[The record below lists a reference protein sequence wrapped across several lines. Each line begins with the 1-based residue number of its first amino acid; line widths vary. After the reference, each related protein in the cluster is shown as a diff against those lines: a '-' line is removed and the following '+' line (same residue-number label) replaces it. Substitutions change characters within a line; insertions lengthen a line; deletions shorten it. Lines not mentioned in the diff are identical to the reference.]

1 MNSVNF
7 IAMQLKEK
15 YLQNL
20 KPIIH
25 QGINEICAF
34 TGEKI
39 TEGIKKKDLIS
50 TTFTDFEYI
59 KFKSEWVSID
69 IALCME
75 YVIPNE
81 KGTLI
86 SLRFKSFYV
95 SEKGIR
101 FLNRDNLED
110 LIFNIPDSPF
120 IIAVSFGFKKHISF
134 KSKINFSTN
143 KFIVSTDKGLVE
155 IDRSKIDELYQIM
168 KKWYTIV
175 EGKEGTSQEP
185 TYFTKDDIMH
195 GCSNYMKIEQY
206 GDTYFIEN
214 DYISKFRNTFLL
226 EFLCHILN
234 KRSKNNA

>member
-1 MNSVNF
+1 MNSINF
-7 IAMQLKEK
+7 ISKHLKEK
-15 YLQNL
+15 YLSNL
-20 KPIIH
+20 KLEVH
-25 QGINEICAF
+25 KDINEICAF
-34 TGEKI
+34 TGDKI
-39 TEGIKKKDLIS
+39 SEGIKKKDFIS
-50 TTFTDFEYI
+50 STFTDFEYL
-59 KFKSEWVSID
+59 KFNSEWVSLD

-75 YVIPNE
+75 YIIPND

-95 SEKGIR
+95 SEKELR
-101 FLNRDNLED
+101 FLNRDDLEE

-134 KSKINFSTN
+134 KSKINFSKD

-155 IDRSKIDELYQIM
+155 IDKNKIDELYQIM

-175 EGKEGTSQEP
+175 EGKEETSQQP
-185 TYFTKDDIMH
+185 TYFTKDDILN

-206 GDTYFIEN
+206 GNKYFIEN
-214 DYISKFRNTFLL
+214 DYIQKFRNTFLL